1 MTNFYPDDITKNI
14 AFIDGQNLHMGTTL
28 DKETPW
34 KIDLVKFRI
43 YLKEKYKVRTAYYY
57 LGYAQDKHKNL
68 YRHIQEAGF
77 ILQFRKHNTAMIS
90 KKKGNVDVD
99 IVFDIMMKMYKQ
111 EKFNKIILVS
121 GDGDYKMLVDF
132 LIEENK
138 FEKIL
143 FPNKKFASS
152 LYKDITRNYF
162 SYLEYAKKKIGL

>member
-1 MTNFYPDDITKNI
+1 
-14 AFIDGQNLHMGTTL
+14 MGTTL
-28 DKETPW
+28 DEENPW
-34 KIDLVKFRI
+34 KIDLARFRI

-57 LGYAQDKHKNL
+57 LDYAQDEHKSL
-68 YRHIQEAGF
+68 YRYIQEAGF
-77 ILQFRKHNTAMIS
+77 ILQFRKHNTATVS

>member
-1 MTNFYPDDITKNI
+1 
-14 AFIDGQNLHMGTTL
+14 MGTTL
-28 DKETPW
+28 DEENPW
-34 KIDLVKFRI
+34 KIDLARFRI

-57 LGYAQDKHKNL
+57 LGYAQDEHKSL
-68 YRHIQEAGF
+68 YRYIQEAGF

-121 GDGDYKMLVDF
+121 GDGDYKTLVDF